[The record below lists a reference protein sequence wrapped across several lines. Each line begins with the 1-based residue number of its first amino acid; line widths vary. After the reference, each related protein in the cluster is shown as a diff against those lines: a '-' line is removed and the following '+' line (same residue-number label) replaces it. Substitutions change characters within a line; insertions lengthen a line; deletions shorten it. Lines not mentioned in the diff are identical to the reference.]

1 MGNFLNK
8 ILCCSIISDNTENTE
23 ENTEEN
29 QYLTSINNILIN
41 GYDEIGRNGKTR
53 SIFGDS
59 SMKFSL
65 ANGKIPIITTKK
77 MAWKTCL
84 RELLWFING
93 STDNSILN
101 QQNVH
106 IWDMNSTRDFLDKQ
120 GLTNYVD
127 GDIGPMY
134 GFQWRHYGANY
145 HGCKYD
151 YKDEGIDQLQNVINL
166 LKNPE
171 TRSSR
176 RILMTSWNTTEL
188 DNMTLYPCHV
198 ICQFNVQDGNKLS
211 CAFYQRS
218 SDMFLGKPFNIAS
231 YAFLTHLLAKHC
243 GLIAHELYCFNGNCH
258 IYEQHLDS
266 VKKQLLRRA
275 YPFPTIEITAIKTNI
290 SDYTVNDF
298 IITNYKCHK
307 YIKAE
312 MVA

>member
-1 MGNFLNK
+1 MGNCFN
-8 ILCCSIISDNTENTE
+8 IITCFTFNIPTKSRNYE
-23 ENTEEN
+23 EE
-29 QYLTSINNILIN
+29 QYLDAIRNILYN
-41 GYDEIGRNGKTR
+41 GYDEMGRNGKTR
-53 SIFGDS
+53 SIFGDC

-65 ANGKIPIITTKK
+65 KDGKIPIITTKK

-101 QQNVH
+101 EQNVH
-106 IWDMNSTRDFLDKQ
+106 IWDMNSTREFLDER
-120 GLTNYVD
+120 GLTHYDD

-134 GFQWRHYGANY
+134 GFQWRHYGAKY
-145 HGCKYD
+145 YGCKYD
-151 YKDEGIDQLQNVINL
+151 YENNGIDQLQNVIDL

-176 RILMTSWNTTEL
+176 RIIMTSWNTNEL

-198 ICQFNVQDGNKLS
+198 MCQFNVQDGNKLS
-211 CAFYQRS
+211 CSFYQRS

-243 GLIAHELYCFNGNCH
+243 GLEAHELFCFNGNCH
-258 IYEQHLDS
+258 IYEPHLDA
-266 VKKQLLRRA
+266 VKEQLKRTP
-275 YPFPTIEITAIKTNI
+275 YSFPTLKIKSIKPNINDYNIKDFII
-290 SDYTVNDF
+290 SDYT
-298 IITNYKCHK
+298 CHPP
-307 YIKAE
+307 IKAL